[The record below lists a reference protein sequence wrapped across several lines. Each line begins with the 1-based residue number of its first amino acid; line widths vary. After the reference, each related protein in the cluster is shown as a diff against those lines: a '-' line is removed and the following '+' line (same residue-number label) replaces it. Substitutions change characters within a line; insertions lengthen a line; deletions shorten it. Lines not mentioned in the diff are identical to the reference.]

1 MGAMADVCR
10 MCEGRWVRYDDA
22 ARGLMGPERRRLK
35 SSFHSLYRTG
45 RLERRESEQ
54 GGLEYRAVP
63 GWHVRDQDVG
73 PVSAGILAVL
83 GPEPL
88 STREVASAAGRPVH
102 SVRDALE
109 RLARRGVV
117 ERAGTAGGGMAL
129 WRAGREPYTSIETP
143 YDKEGPGMG
152 DKDKTKSKPPYP
164 SKEAEEC
171 ENDTRNEP

>member
-1 MGAMADVCR
+1 MSDVCR

-22 ARGLMGPERRRLK
+22 VRDLMGPERRKVR

-83 GPEPL
+83 GTEPM

-117 ERAGTAGGGMAL
+117 ERAGTAEGNVAL
-129 WRAGREPYTSIETP
+129 WRRARCRPWSRRCP
-143 YDKEGPGMG
+143 RLRSGPPRARSRRG
-152 DKDKTKSKPPYP
+152 
-164 SKEAEEC
+164 
-171 ENDTRNEP
+171 

>member
-63 GWHVRDQDVG
+63 GWRVLDQDVG

-83 GPEPL
+83 GSEPL

-117 ERAGTAGGGMAL
+117 ERAGTAEGGMAL
-129 WRAGREPYTSIETP
+129 WRAGRELCTLIETP
-143 YDKEGPGMG
+143 YKEDPGMG
-152 DKDKTKSKPPYP
+152 DRDEKSESKPPCP

-171 ENDTRNEP
+171 EMNQRNEP